1 MATDLHIND
10 GTTFKVTIKDDGVL
24 VDVSSSVDKRIYF
37 RKPDGTIVNR
47 VAGFF
52 TDGTDGIISY
62 VAASGHLDSTGRWQI
77 QGFVKL
83 GTETF
88 NTDYSSFMVKANLI

>member
-10 GTTFKVTIKDDGVL
+10 GTTFKITVEDDGSV
-24 VDVSSSVDKRIYF
+24 VDVSASTDKRIYF
-37 RKPDGTIVNR
+37 RKPDGTIINR

-62 VAASGHLDSTGRWQI
+62 VASSGHLDATGRWQL

-83 GTETF
+83 GTESF
-88 NTDYSSFMVKANLI
+88 QTDYSSFMVKANLV